1 MEVEQT
7 IMNTR
12 LLKAFFAVV
21 CLFGLSAVANAQAPA
36 QVTPKAVTYTT
47 KPKLIIAKLKKGE
60 TELAEV
66 RGNASFT
73 VVGANSNGTFAGTFT
88 YTIPDASRQKI
99 AEASGQPLNS
109 IPASVTR
116 KDVEAEFEK
125 GTDLPLLHLT
135 ISPKQD
141 KMASLNVAGVN
152 IVFTRISVDIN
163 GRNPD
168 AGAPAYTTE
177 EMEALFSKMAI
188 QINRGRAYRGVV
200 TRMNKVINGEP
211 D

>member
-1 MEVEQT
+1 
-7 IMNTR
+7 MNTR
-12 LLKAFFAVV
+12 LSRAFFAVV
-21 CLFGLSAVANAQAPA
+21 CLFSLFGLSAVANAQAPA

-60 TELAEV
+60 QELAEV

-73 VVGANSNGTFAGTFT
+73 LVGANSNGTFAGTFT
-88 YTIPDASRQKI
+88 YTIPDAARQKI

-109 IPASVTR
+109 IPASITR
-116 KDVEAEFEK
+116 KDVEAEFQK
-125 GTDLPLLHLT
+125 GTDLPILHLE
-135 ISPKQD
+135 ISTKQD

-152 IVFTRISVDIN
+152 IVFTRVSVDIN

-168 AGAPAYTTE
+168 AGAPAYTNE
-177 EMEALFSKMAI
+177 EMEALFSKIAI
-188 QINRGRAYRGVV
+188 QMNKGRAYRGVV